1 MLPQADPHAGE
12 PVPPPPEW
20 RAREVLSE
28 YVREAR
34 AGRAPD
40 TAMLLARHADLSA
53 ELAPIFADARRL
65 DDLTRTWAVG
75 SPLPPSPD
83 GQQPSAAS
91 AAAAAAARETIRPG
105 MQVGPVRLLQ
115 EIGRGGMGTVFRGH
129 DQVLGRDVAVK
140 FLGGMATPEPSGV
153 AQFLSE
159 VRAAAAVR
167 HPSLTQ
173 IYHADV
179 ASDTPYLVME
189 YVDGPSLRVLLDRV
203 GPLPTEVGLAVME
216 DAAAA
221 VGALHAQGLLH
232 RDLKPANVLVGGSDG
247 ADAHG
252 RVRVT
257 DFGLA
262 VRRPAPGA
270 GSAAVAIAG
279 TPLYMAPELFDG
291 RASPRTDVYA
301 LGVMMFELL
310 TGRPPFDGATL
321 DEVRR
326 AHAGRPLPADLL
338 TERNVPA
345 PLVEMIE
352 RATNKQGVF
361 RYKTANDLHRAIR
374 AAGPTNRQDVNRAKT
389 ELTRLIIKCRLGESP
404 SSPPAEGAAPGSSG
418 ALSNL
423 SDEKTKPRTEARSDT
438 YGATISR
445 LAARRKG
452 RPVPGQPLS
461 PEEALERHVADDPS
475 GVYIAPAPPPGP
487 ILPPSAASNPP
498 TQGWLARVL
507 RKFKGDKRPN

>member
-1 MLPQADPHAGE
+1 MIA
-12 PVPPPPEW
+12 
-20 RAREVLSE
+20 
-28 YVREAR
+28 
-34 AGRAPD
+34 
-40 TAMLLARHADLSA
+40 
-53 ELAPIFADARRL
+53 
-65 DDLTRTWAVG
+65 
-75 SPLPPSPD
+75 
-83 GQQPSAAS
+83 
-91 AAAAAAARETIRPG
+91 
-105 MQVGPVRLLQ
+105 
-115 EIGRGGMGTVFRGH
+115 
-129 DQVLGRDVAVK
+129 
-140 FLGGMATPEPSGV
+140 PEPSGV
-153 AQFLSE
+153 AQFLAE

-167 HPSLTQ
+167 HASLTQ

-203 GPLPTEVGLAVME
+203 GPLPVEVALAVME

-321 DEVRR
+321 DEVRQ
-326 AHAGRPLPADLL
+326 AHAARPLPADLL
-338 TERNVPA
+338 TARSVPG
-345 PLVEMIE
+345 LLIELIE

-361 RYKTANDLHRAIR
+361 RYKTANDLHRALR
-374 AAGPTNRQDVNRAKT
+374 AAGPTNRLDANRAKT
-389 ELTRLIIKCRLGESP
+389 ELTRLIIRCRLGEA
-404 SSPPAEGAAPGSSG
+404 PAGIIHGSDSAGSGELPTRASLPAASG
-418 ALSNL
+418 P
-423 SDEKTKPRTEARSDT
+423 TSDT
-438 YGATISR
+438 YEATISR

-452 RPVPGQPLS
+452 RPASGQPVA
-461 PEEALERHVADDPS
+461 PEDALDRQYRDDRS
-475 GVYIAPAPPPGP
+475 GFLVAPAPPPGP
-487 ILPPSAASNPP
+487 LLPPPRAASNPP
-498 TQGWLARVL
+498 AQGWLARVL

>member
-1 MLPQADPHAGE
+1 MLPHADPQAGE
-12 PVPPPPEW
+12 PMPPPPPPEW
-20 RAREVLSE
+20 RAREGLSE
-28 YVREAR
+28 YVRDAR

-40 TAMLLARHADLSA
+40 TAVLLARHADRSA

-65 DDLTRTWAVG
+65 DDITRTWAVG
-75 SPLPPSPD
+75 SPIPPSIDVP
-83 GQQPSAAS
+83 GAGAAHVAS
-91 AAAAAAARETIRPG
+91 KAAAAAREAIRPG
-105 MQVGPVRLLQ
+105 AQVGPVRLLQ
-115 EIGRGGMGTVFRGH
+115 EIGRGGMGTVYRGH

-140 FLGGMATPEPSGV
+140 FLGGMAAPEPSGV

-167 HPSLTQ
+167 HASLTQ

-203 GPLPTEVGLAVME
+203 GPLPVEVALAVME

-321 DEVRR
+321 DEVRQ
-326 AHAGRPLPADLL
+326 AHAARALPADLL
-338 TERNVPA
+338 TARNVPA
-345 PLVEMIE
+345 LLVELIE
-352 RATNKQGVF
+352 RSTNKQGVF
-361 RYKTANDLHRAIR
+361 RYKTANDLHRALR
-374 AAGPTNRQDVNRAKT
+374 AAGPTNRLDA
-389 ELTRLIIKCRLGESP
+389 
-404 SSPPAEGAAPGSSG
+404 
-418 ALSNL
+418 
-423 SDEKTKPRTEARSDT
+423 
-438 YGATISR
+438 
-445 LAARRKG
+445 
-452 RPVPGQPLS
+452 
-461 PEEALERHVADDPS
+461 
-475 GVYIAPAPPPGP
+475 
-487 ILPPSAASNPP
+487 
-498 TQGWLARVL
+498 
-507 RKFKGDKRPN
+507 